1 MTSRIFPATFALLLL
16 PAAAAAQPA
25 GAEAEA
31 ELAVFAP
38 ALAEQVPVQYVFL
51 GYAAE
56 EIDAAAFLAQL
67 PAQARPVVR
76 SRLWY
81 NVNEEV
87 GLHYGYDHRVSFA
100 PPDYQDAF
108 FAALAALARPAPP
121 TEYQRLYNAQERNL
135 LEVVDNHFIDAP
147 AVERWLIDHP
157 PPGVDTRR
165 NTIFFINWHG
175 RPDFRFHVYTK
186 TGEVD
191 PDTGHDF
198 GGRETRKI
206 IAWGGTTAD
215 DGETGL
221 GARGEHRIWFYDLS
235 AGPEAWTD
243 NWNVDSP
250 DLDGDGEVEYRMPP
264 SWEYGLAGGFRP
276 RAALAADLGKVARY
290 VGINLLF
297 TPSPLYPP
305 ALTPLGLPATVNL
318 DSNTFEGWPGVDASV
333 QYQKPARLLG
343 AIRDLHRLPYQ
354 QDQQDLAYEGQGRE
368 CHRLWL
374 ANVRC
379 FPARPYPAFSNPFL
393 YTALNRT
400 LLLDGGGEYEAI
412 LVNYAT
418 ADGRSDLLGYADD
431 NAIDG
436 TQSFVFSFVSPAI
449 VEAGYGLTTTQIHEF
464 GHHLGMS
471 HPHDGYDSATGVE
484 YNAEGAFYFA
494 NSGDEVNS
502 IMSYI
507 DLNWDFSQFDRDN
520 QNRFQAAAYL
530 TNARAIVKEILARLG
545 PQQAAR
551 NLVAAALQFKL
562 ARVALQDHDYAAT
575 FDHARLGFE
584 RTRTA
589 AEELG
594 VPVAPGQNGWLV
606 LPEVTDPDTS
616 IKVARRYSFE
626 DRLDRSRHRARG
638 N

>member
-1 MTSRIFPATFALLLL
+1 MTSRIFAATFALLLL

-25 GAEAEA
+25 QAEAEA
-31 ELAVFAP
+31 EANAELAIFAP
-38 ALAEQVPVQYVFL
+38 ALAETVPVQYVFL
-51 GYAAE
+51 GYAPE
-56 EIDAAAFLAQL
+56 ELDAAAFLAQL

-100 PPDYQDAF
+100 PADYQDAF

-121 TEYQRLYNAQERNL
+121 TEYQQLYNAQERNL
-135 LEVVDNHFIDAP
+135 LEVVDNHLIDAP
-147 AVERWLIDHP
+147 AVEKWLIDHP

-186 TGEVD
+186 TGEVE

-198 GGRETRKI
+198 GAARQTRKI

-276 RAALAADLGKVARY
+276 RSALAADLGKVARY

-305 ALTPLGLPATVNL
+305 ALTPLRLPATVNL

-333 QYQKPARLLG
+333 QYQKPARFLG
-343 AIRDLHRLPYQ
+343 AIRDLHRLPFQ

-368 CHRLWL
+368 CHQLWL
-374 ANVRC
+374 ADVRC
-379 FPARPYPAFSNPFL
+379 FPARPYPALSNLFL
-393 YTALNRT
+393 HTALNRS
-400 LLLDGGGEYEAI
+400 LLIDGGGEYEAI

-418 ADGRSDLLGYADD
+418 ADG
-431 NAIDG
+431 
-436 TQSFVFSFVSPAI
+436 T
-449 VEAGYGLTTTQIHEF
+449 
-464 GHHLGMS
+464 
-471 HPHDGYDSATGVE
+471 
-484 YNAEGAFYFA
+484 
-494 NSGDEVNS
+494 SGS
-502 IMSYI
+502 
-507 DLNWDFSQFDRDN
+507 
-520 QNRFQAAAYL
+520 
-530 TNARAIVKEILARLG
+530 ARLRRRQRRRRHPELRLQLRLAGDRRSGLRPDQHPDPRVRASPGHEPPSRRLRQRDRRRVQRRGGVLLCQLGRRGQLDHELHRPQLGLQPVRPGQPEPLPGRRLPDQRPGHREGDPRPPGAPAGRPQPRRRRPAVQARPAG
-545 PQQAAR
+545 PAGP
-551 NLVAAALQFKL
+551 
-562 ARVALQDHDYAAT
+562 
-575 FDHARLGFE
+575 RLRRHLRQRPPGVRFG
-584 RTRTA
+584 RGPPPRSSASRWCPVRTA
-589 AEELG
+589 
-594 VPVAPGQNGWLV
+594 GWCC
-606 LPEVTDPDTS
+606 P
-616 IKVARRYSFE
+616 R
-626 DRLDRSRHRARG
+626 
-638 N
+638 